1 MNYRGQEIEAINK
14 NYLINIKYEELFK
27 NHIETLLNIKID
39 KINNRYCH
47 YDFKYNNSIIEYKGV
62 YYTLDQNNNIGISK
76 ERNKNPIYSVIIGED
91 KIKHYK
97 QMKNKNNDLKIYLF
111 YGFYDLDT
119 EKGTIKE
126 IIYKYL
132 DITEILDNI
141 LNEFNKFEYNYKEHF
156 QIPIKLL
163 NDVNNSIAFGER

>member
-1 MNYRGQEIEAINK
+1 MNYRNQSIEAINK

-27 NHIETLLNIKID
+27 NYIDNLLNIQLE
-39 KINNRYCH
+39 KINNRYSH
-47 YDFKYNNSIIEYKGV
+47 YDFKYNNSIIEYKGL
-62 YYTLDQNNNIGISK
+62 YYTYDELNNIGISK
-76 ERNKNPIYSVIIGED
+76 ERHKNPIYNVIIGED

-132 DITEILDNI
+132 DITELLETII
-141 LNEFNKFEYNYKEHF
+141 NEFNIFEYNKKVHY

-163 NDVNNSIAFGER
+163 NNVDKTITI

>member
-1 MNYRGQEIEAINK
+1 M
-14 NYLINIKYEELFK
+14 KYEDLFK
-27 NHIETLLNIKID
+27 NHIETILSIDLIKTAD
-39 KINNRYCH
+39 RYSH
-47 YDFKYNNSIIEYKGV
+47 YDFKYKNSIIEYKGL
-62 YYTLDQNNNIGISK
+62 YYTLDNINKIGYSK

-97 QMKNKNNDLKIYLF
+97 QMKNKNKDLKIYLF

-132 DITEILDNI
+132 DISNLLNEIST
-141 LNEFNKFEYNYKEHF
+141 EFNKFEYNYKSHF

-163 NDVNNSIAFGER
+163 EDVNKNLIMS

>member
-1 MNYRGQEIEAINK
+1 
-14 NYLINIKYEELFK
+14 
-27 NHIETLLNIKID
+27 
-39 KINNRYCH
+39 
-47 YDFKYNNSIIEYKGV
+47 
-62 YYTLDQNNNIGISK
+62 
-76 ERNKNPIYSVIIGED
+76 
-91 KIKHYK
+91 
-97 QMKNKNNDLKIYLF
+97 MKNKNNDLKIYLF